1 MSWFLR
7 NEIMTKIMIIS
18 VTSLLIGV
26 ALNMFLI
33 PADVFSSGLNGVSQ
47 LVSGGFAK
55 YFNLT
60 IDTGL
65 LIFLL
70 NVPVFLISWLRL
82 GPSATIFSFFTV
94 LGTSLITM
102 IIPEYVVTDN
112 VLVNA
117 IVGGV
122 LVGIGAGLCLKFG
135 FTTGG
140 VDVIAAVIAKTS
152 GKTVGSLMFGINMLI
167 VVTAGVMY
175 SWESAIYSIISIY
188 CQTQVID
195 SIHTGSQKVTAFI
208 VTSETEKVVVAIKKN
223 ITRGMTLIDSRGGYK
238 NQENTTIMMVI
249 SRYELFEL
257 EKTVYQVDGQAFIN
271 ILPTYN
277 VFGMYWSEEQQ
288 RAQQKYL
295 SDQNLLK

>member
-1 MSWFLR
+1 
-7 NEIMTKIMIIS
+7 MIII
-18 VTSLLIGV
+18 VTGLLIGV

-55 YFNLT
+55 YFNIT

-102 IIPEYVVTDN
+102 IIPQYVVTEN

-122 LVGIGAGLCLKFG
+122 LVGVGAGLCLKFG

-175 SWESAIYSIISIY
+175 NWESAIYSIISIY

-195 SIHTGSQKVTAFI
+195 NIHTGSQKVTAFI
-208 VTSETEKVVVAIKKN
+208 VTGETEKVVAAIKKN

-277 VFGMYWSEEQQ
+277 VFGIYWSEEQQ

-295 SDQNLLK
+295 SEQH